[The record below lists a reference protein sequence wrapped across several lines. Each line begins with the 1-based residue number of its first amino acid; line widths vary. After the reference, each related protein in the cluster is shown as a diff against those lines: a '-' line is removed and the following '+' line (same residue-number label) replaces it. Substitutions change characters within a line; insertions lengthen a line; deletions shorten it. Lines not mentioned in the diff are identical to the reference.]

1 MLYRF
6 AHKTGV
12 YVVEVVENQENQCLV
27 KVLQVIKHPKQG
39 DLHHPNEV
47 EGVFF
52 HERKALSLYEK
63 RLTSQS
69 RLSPFDGEIEDYT
82 VTLQRAL
89 TALENQLKAMDTPYA
104 HASLDCLEQLK
115 KDYASQYRTNFL

>member
-12 YVVEVVENQENQCLV
+12 YVVEIVEEGSDQCLV
-27 KVLQVIKHPKQG
+27 QVLQVIKHPKQG

-63 RLTSQS
+63 RYTPQS
-69 RLSPFDGEIEDYT
+69 RLKPFDGEVEDYT
-82 VTLQRAL
+82 VTLQRAITNL
-89 TALENQLKAMDTPYA
+89 ETQLIELDTAYA
-104 HASLDCLEQLK
+104 HASLDCLTRLK
-115 KDYASQYRTNFL
+115 NDYSRQYKINFV

>member
-12 YVVEVVENQENQCLV
+12 YAVEVVEENGDQVLV

-39 DLHHPNEV
+39 DLHNPNEV

-63 RLTSQS
+63 DLRLQ
-69 RLSPFDGEIEDYT
+69 
-82 VTLQRAL
+82 VA
-89 TALENQLKAMDTPYA
+89 
-104 HASLDCLEQLK
+104 
-115 KDYASQYRTNFL
+115 

>member
-12 YVVEVVENQENQCLV
+12 YAVEVVEEKGDQVLV

-39 DLHHPNEV
+39 DLHNPNEV

-63 RLTSQS
+63 RYTSPS
-69 RLSPFDGEIEDYT
+69 RLKPFEGDIEDYT

-89 TALENQLKAMDTPYA
+89 TTLENQLQALDTPFA
-104 HASLDCLEQLK
+104 HASLNCLAQLK
-115 KDYASQYRTNFL
+115 EDYARQYRTNFS